1 MKKKKPKLN
10 MTTKSFLRKQIII
23 QMSSNDSEK
32 IVAMSSKYIANINR
46 ALKDIK
52 SDIMAD
58 FLWKDNKGLVITTN
72 KVAAMLDLNAI
83 ENYIKNI
90 GVVNSSDIMSSRLS

>member
-1 MKKKKPKLN
+1 MA
-10 MTTKSFLRKQIII
+10 I
-23 QMSSNDSEK
+23 
-32 IVAMSSKYIANINR
+32 SSKYIANINR

-90 GVVNSSDIMSSRLS
+90 GVVNSSDIMSSRLP